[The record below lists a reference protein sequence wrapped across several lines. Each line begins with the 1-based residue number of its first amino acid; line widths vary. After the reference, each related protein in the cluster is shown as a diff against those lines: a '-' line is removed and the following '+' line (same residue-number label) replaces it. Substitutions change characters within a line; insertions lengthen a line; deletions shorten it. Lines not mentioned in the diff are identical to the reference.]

1 MDAFKTIMRFA
12 ITAFLIHIA
21 SSALWIVG
29 FVFGVLFMWTN
40 LRFLLWTASAAWI
53 VQNVLMLPAYLWTGL
68 SLPGAIVFPQTRP
81 YDFTLLLG
89 IRNGILSPYPSAPT
103 IVWSVLLGAIL
114 TWCSCARHNMTS
126 K

>member
-1 MDAFKTIMRFA
+1 MRFV
-12 ITAFLIHIA
+12 ITVFLIHIS

-29 FVFGVLFMWTN
+29 FVFGVLFMATE
-40 LRFLLWTASAAWI
+40 LRFLLWAASSAWT
-53 VQNVLMLPAYLWTGL
+53 VQNILMLPAYLWTGL
-68 SLPGAIVFPQTRP
+68 SLPGSISFPQTKP

-114 TWCSCARHNMTS
+114 TWSSCARHHKMS